1 MSEQDVRTLIEL
13 IRKVAKED
21 NPSLVNYYE
30 LRALAVMAADALEG
44 KGQDE

>member
-13 IRKVAKED
+13 IRKLAKEE

-30 LRALAVMAADALEG
+30 LRTLAVMAADALEG
-44 KGQDE
+44 KEQDE

>member
-1 MSEQDVRTLIEL
+1 MSESDVRTLIEM
-13 IRKVAKED
+13 IRKIAKEK

-44 KGQDE
+44 TERDE